1 MTEIAT
7 EPFSGIAGHAP
18 VLRLLSSQLQ
28 SRRLAHAYLFVGEPA
43 VGKTAVARALA
54 HALLPDV
61 PLERHPDYWEDD
73 RRDSLKIDEVRLLPD
88 RQPEHHQQSLQAF
101 LALKPAIASYRVALI
116 SNVGRL
122 ADPIQGILLKT
133 LEEPHPGRVIV
144 LTTPSVSPFVVL
156 PTVVSRCQRISFHAV
171 QLAEVAALLGS
182 HGVPEERAALLAALS
197 RGRPGWALR
206 AAEDAS
212 VIERHEEWA
221 ERLGQVFGA
230 PADAALRLAAELDA
244 ANFGWRQARRDSDR
258 GENGGGRPAK
268 SQGFVGGEDP
278 VLFAISS
285 WQLELRRRMLEE
297 VPARMGR
304 WAQLLELSYDT
315 LGYHE
320 QNVSPRLALECFLL
334 QARTVDGGIPA

>member
-1 MTEIAT
+1 MTEVPSQ
-7 EPFSGIAGHAP
+7 PFAGIAGHAP
-18 VLRLLSSQLQ
+18 VQQLLRKQLDSGRLS
-28 SRRLAHAYLFVGEPA
+28 HAYLFVGEPS
-43 VGKTAVARALA
+43 VGKTAVARGLA
-54 HALLPDV
+54 HALLPQA

-73 RRDSLKIDEVRLLPD
+73 RRENLRIDEVRLLPD

-101 LALKPAIASYRVALI
+101 LSLKPAIGTCRVALI

-156 PTVVSRCQRISFHAV
+156 PTVVSRCQRVSFHAV
-171 QLAEVAALLGS
+171 QQSEVAALLRRQ
-182 HGVPEERAALLAALS
+182 GVPEERAALLAALS

-206 AAEDAS
+206 AAGDAS
-212 VIERHEEWA
+212 VIELHEEWA
-221 ERLGQVFGA
+221 QRLAHIFGG

-244 ANFGWRQARRDSDR
+244 ANFGWRQARREDR
-258 GENGGGRPAK
+258 TEGGAAAVGK
-268 SQGFVGGEDP
+268 SQELAIAGEDP
-278 VLFAISS
+278 VLFVLGS

-297 VPARMGR
+297 APSRMGR
-304 WAQLLELSYDT
+304 WARLLELSYDT

-334 QARTVDGGIPA
+334 EARRVDAGLAA